1 MVKEHEKEGILEVFP
16 GIFLAEGYLQD
27 YRVTK
32 VEETEENIIL
42 NINFSLYATSD
53 SLANVGT
60 EGEMYSYLRGEY
72 VLDKDTGIIQSSKEE
87 IVLKDGTVK
96 PYNSGKYYFNKEM
109 PEEVAEFYQKMQE
122 KQ

>member
-1 MVKEHEKEGILEVFP
+1 
-16 GIFLAEGYLQD
+16 
-27 YRVTK
+27 
-32 VEETEENIIL
+32 
-42 NINFSLYATSD
+42 
-53 SLANVGT
+53 
-60 EGEMYSYLRGEY
+60 MYSYLRGEY

-122 KQ
+122 EQ